1 MNTPVK
7 KNKNIKLDKK
17 AVLLLALWLTIG
29 GLVGIGFFIVVY
41 LTEFEIDVNK
51 SLDSTIMGTFGDFIG
66 GFFGTIF
73 SLVTVFL
80 VWLAYQSQK
89 KELKVLGE
97 HGKQQTKIQALTA
110 LISSETE
117 LLSMHNANWQE
128 ARGEGNFPYVAQ
140 EMDKIKASMK
150 IIDAYK
156 KQLTDILEQQNTVTS
171 TVIIKPKKK
180 NKFIRL
186 VKYYFKCFWRLLFP
200 PYK

>member
-1 MNTPVK
+1 MNKTS
-7 KNKNIKLDKK
+7 NDIKYKIYDDRVLPFALIVTGLGI
-17 AVLLLALWLTIG
+17 AVILFTIG
-29 GLVGIGFFIVVY
+29 GYFINGY
-41 LTEFEIDVNK
+41 IN
-51 SLDSTIMGTFGDFIG
+51 LDKYINPTLIGTFGDFIG
-66 GFFGTIF
+66 GFVGTLF

-89 KELKVLGE
+89 DELNALNE
-97 HGKQQTKIQALTA
+97 QGKQQTKIQALTA

-156 KQLTDILEQQNTVTS
+156 KQLTDILEQQDAVTP
-171 TVIIKPKKK
+171 TVIVKPKKK
-180 NKFIRL
+180 NNFIRL
-186 VKYYFKCFWRLLFP
+186 VKYYFNCFWRLLFP
-200 PYK
+200 PFK